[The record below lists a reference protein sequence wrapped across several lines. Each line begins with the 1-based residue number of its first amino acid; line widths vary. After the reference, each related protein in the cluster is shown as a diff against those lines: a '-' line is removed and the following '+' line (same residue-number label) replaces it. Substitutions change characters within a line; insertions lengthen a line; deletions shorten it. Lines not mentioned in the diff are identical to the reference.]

1 MGGAQITLTPPGTTF
16 RVGGGPYTV
25 PLTVANAT
33 RLSTISITITFDPA
47 RLRVRSVQEGSFM
60 RTGGVNT
67 TFMQQVGNG
76 RVDITITRASDATG
90 ASGTGLLSA
99 ILFDPVAPGTVPLN
113 ISGVAS
119 GPAGAPMSLQLRP
132 VTITIQQ

>member
-1 MGGAQITLTPPGTTF
+1 
-16 RVGGGPYTV
+16 
-25 PLTVANAT
+25 
-33 RLSTISITITFDPA
+33 
-47 RLRVRSVQEGSFM
+47 M

-90 ASGTGLLSA
+90 ASGTGVLSA